1 MILLI
6 IFLAPICLL
15 CLGWALDV
23 FKNRHPLNPEEVLE
37 LARIKQWRH
46 LLAVHAFSS
55 IPVIA
60 DASKKKAM
68 KASGQFVRCDLRFTQ
83 LPSTIAGLL
92 KYKKHEW
99 VVLAFVKDLHAEY
112 LWWNK
117 GQDGK
122 SVSPHLRGGY
132 LDNAL
137 RLHQPDTVVR
147 LHNHPNPDPSK
158 YRVNQ
163 PSSQDIKSAE
173 YLSKLLSE
181 QGISFMDFVCERGVP
196 YLYYAFLSSGSAP
209 IERFIKDIASINDS
223 GFFANVGLRRELSMR
238 IAQSVNVRGG
248 IF

>member
-6 IFLAPICLL
+6 ILLVPIGLI
-15 CLGWALDV
+15 CLGWALDIY
-23 FKNRHPLNPEEVLE
+23 KNRHPLNPEEILE
-37 LARIKQWRH
+37 LARTKQWRH

-55 IPVIA
+55 IPVAA

-68 KASGQFVRCDLRFTQ
+68 KASGQFVRCDLGFSQ
-83 LPSTIAGLL
+83 LPSSIAGLL

-99 VVLAFVKDLHAEY
+99 VVLVFVKDLHAEY

-117 GQDGK
+117 GQDGT

-137 RLHQPDTVVR
+137 RLHKPDMVVR
-147 LHNHPNPDPSK
+147 LHNHPNPDPLK

-163 PSSQDIKSAE
+163 PSSQDLTSAE
-173 YLSKLLSE
+173 YFSNLLSQ
-181 QGISFMDFVCERGVP
+181 QGIAFMDFVCERGVP
-196 YLYYAFLSSGSAP
+196 YLYYAFLSSRSAP
-209 IERFIKDIASINDS
+209 IDEFIKNISKINDS
-223 GFFANVGLRRELSMR
+223 GIFANVGLRRELSMR
-238 IAQSVNVRGG
+238 TAQLVAVRGG

>member
-6 IFLAPICLL
+6 VLLIPIGLI
-15 CLGWALDV
+15 CLGWALDIY
-23 FKNRHPLNPEEVLE
+23 KNRHPLNPEEILE
-37 LARIKQWRH
+37 LARTKQWRH

-55 IPVIA
+55 IPVAA

-68 KASGQFVRCDLRFTQ
+68 KASGQFVRCDLGFFQ
-83 LPSTIAGLL
+83 LPSSIAGLL

-99 VVLAFVKDLHAEY
+99 VVLVFVKDLHAEH

-117 GQDGK
+117 GQDGT
-122 SVSPHLRGGY
+122 SVSPHLRGGH

-137 RLHQPDTVVR
+137 RLHKPDMVVR

-163 PSSQDIKSAE
+163 PSSQDLKSAE
-173 YLSKLLSE
+173 YFSNLLSQ
-181 QGISFMDFVCERGVP
+181 QGIAFMDFVCERGVP
-196 YLYYAFLSSGSAP
+196 YLYYALLSSRSAS
-209 IERFIKDIASINDS
+209 IDEFIKDISTTNDS
-223 GFFANVGLRRELSMR
+223 GIFANVGLRRELSMR
-238 IAQSVNVRGG
+238 AAQSVAVRGG

>member
-6 IFLAPICLL
+6 ILLAPIGLI

-23 FKNRHPLNPEEVLE
+23 FKNRHPLNPEEILE
-37 LARIKQWRH
+37 LARLKQWRH

-55 IPVIA
+55 IPVPA

-68 KASGQFVRCDLRFTQ
+68 KASGQFVRCDLKFSQ
-83 LPSTIAGLL
+83 LPATIASLL

-99 VVLAFVKDLHAEY
+99 VVLVFVKDLHAEC

-117 GQDGK
+117 GQDGN

-137 RLHQPDTVVR
+137 RLHKPDMVVR
-147 LHNHPNPDPSK
+147 LHNHPNPDPSR

-163 PSSQDIKSAE
+163 PSSQDLRSAE
-173 YLSKLLSE
+173 YFSKLLSQE
-181 QGISFMDFVCERGVP
+181 GIGLMDFVCERGVP
-196 YLYYAFLSSGSAP
+196 YLYFAFLSARSAP
-209 IERFIKDIASINDS
+209 VEGFIKDISEINDS
-223 GFFANVGLRRELSMR
+223 GLFANVGLRRELSTR
-238 IAQSVNVRGG
+238 ASQSVEVRGG

>member
-6 IFLAPICLL
+6 ILLVPISFL
-15 CLGWALDV
+15 CLAWAHDV
-23 FKNRHPLNPEEVLE
+23 FKNRHPLDPEEVIE

-55 IPVIA
+55 VPVTT

-68 KASGQFVRCDLRFTQ
+68 KARGQFVRCDLCFSQ
-83 LPSTIAGLL
+83 LPSFIAGLL

-99 VVLAFVKDLHAEY
+99 VVLVFVKHLHAEY

-117 GQDGK
+117 GQDGN
-122 SVSPHLRGGY
+122 SVVPHLRGGY
-132 LDNAL
+132 LENAL
-137 RLHQPDTVVR
+137 RLHKPDMLVR

-158 YRVNQ
+158 YRFNQ

-173 YLSKLLSE
+173 YFSNLLSQ
-181 QGISFMDFVCERGVP
+181 QGIGFMDFVCERGVP
-196 YLYYAFLSSGSAP
+196 YLFYAYLDSRSAP
-209 IERFIKDIASINDS
+209 IEGFIEDIATINDS
-223 GFFANVGLRRELSMR
+223 GIFANVGLRRELSTR
-238 IAQSVNVRGG
+238 RARSVGVSGG

>member
-1 MILLI
+1 MILLVI
-6 IFLAPICLL
+6 LLVLIALLFLE
-15 CLGWALDV
+15 WALDV

-55 IPVIA
+55 IPVAA
-60 DASKKKAM
+60 DPSKKKAM
-68 KASGQFVRCDLRFTQ
+68 KASGQFVRCDLGFSQ
-83 LPSTIAGLL
+83 LPSSIAGLL

-99 VVLAFVKDLHAEY
+99 VVLVFVKDLHAQY

-137 RLHQPDTVVR
+137 RFHKPDMVVR

-163 PSSQDIKSAE
+163 PSSQDLKSAE
-173 YLSKLLSE
+173 YFSRLLSQ
-181 QGISFMDFVCERGVP
+181 QGIAFMDFVCERGVP
-196 YLYYAFLSSGSAP
+196 YLYYAFLSTRSAP
-209 IERFIKDIASINDS
+209 IDGFIKDISKINDS
-223 GFFANVGLRRELSMR
+223 GIFANAGLRRELSMR
-238 IAQSVNVRGG
+238 MAQLVEVRGG